1 MVLVVV
7 LVGALGSEGRSGRY
21 VQYQFSSW
29 ATSISVLHWL
39 LLQGFLYGAGVV
51 DGGCEDF
58 VILSVVIKAMVD

>member
-7 LVGALGSEGRSGRY
+7 LVGALGIEGRSGRN

-39 LLQGFLYGAGVV
+39 LLQGFLCGAGVV
-51 DGGCEDF
+51 DVGCDF
-58 VILSVVIKAMVD
+58 GRS